1 MRWRTTA
8 AAASFSS
15 LESLLQAVSTTGS
28 LPQISQLH
36 QQLLVRG
43 LASAPFR
50 ATKLLQLYADAGDL
64 PTALRLFAALPRP
77 SVFAWTPILALLSR
91 SGDHL
96 RCIASYAAMRSAA
109 VPPDGYVFP
118 SVLRSSAAAAH
129 PSAVHAEAVKFGSD
143 AVLPVRNALIDA
155 YSKVGDAAS
164 ARRVFDLTDGRDSVS
179 WNSMISAY
187 VNAGCIGLALDLLM
201 SMESDGCKPD
211 LVTWNIVMDGY
222 SRAGLCD
229 EALMIFD
236 QISDPNVVSWTTLIS
251 CYSRC
256 GNHEAALA
264 IFRRMMG
271 AATIP
276 PDQDTLSSVISCCR
290 NVARLANGRE
300 VHAHGLKTIAADAFY
315 SSAGAALVTMY
326 ATCNKLSTAE
336 QVFLTVDPFD
346 VVAWNA
352 MILGFAHSGLDQTA
366 LEYFRDM
373 QSRGIRSD
381 ETTAATILPVC
392 DLNLG
397 KQIHAHV
404 TRHDIGSSTLVWNAL
419 MNMYSRSGCIKD
431 AYLVFSRMV
440 ARDVVSW
447 NTMIGA
453 YGSHGLGKEALGL
466 MDSMKGLGPKPN
478 SITFTNALMACSHRG
493 MVDEGLELFENLSR
507 SWGLVPT
514 MEQYA
519 CVVDLLARAGRF
531 EEASGFI
538 GRMAV
543 RPSKSV
549 WGALL
554 AACRT
559 HQNVEFGRLAFEQLV
574 VLEPENPGN
583 YVTMSNIYARGGQ
596 WEEAKKVRRMIERRE
611 LVKPSGYSWIEAT

>member
-1 MRWRTTA
+1 MRWRA
-8 AAASFSS
+8 AAAFSS
-15 LESLLQAVSTTGS
+15 LESLLQALSTSGS
-28 LPQISQLH
+28 LPQIAQLH
-36 QQLLVRG
+36 QHLLVRG
-43 LASAPFR
+43 LAAAPFR

-64 PTALRLFAALPRP
+64 PSALRLFAALPCP

-96 RCIASYAAMRSAA
+96 RCLATYAAMRSAA

-129 PSAVHAEAVKFGSD
+129 PSAVHADAVKFGSD

-155 YSKVGDAAS
+155 YSKVGDTAS
-164 ARRVFDLTDGRDSVS
+164 ARRVFDLTDGRDLVS

-187 VNAGCIGLALDLLM
+187 VNAGYVGLALDLLT
-201 SMESDGCKPD
+201 SVESDGCEPD

-222 SRAGLCD
+222 SRAGRCD
-229 EALMIFD
+229 EALKIFD

-256 GNHEAALA
+256 GNQEAALA
-264 IFRRMMG
+264 IFRRMTG
-271 AATIP
+271 AATVP
-276 PDQDTLSSVISCCR
+276 PDQDTLSCVISCCR

-300 VHAHGLKTIAADAFY
+300 AHAYGLKTMAADAFY
-315 SSAGAALVTMY
+315 SSAGAALITMY
-326 ATCNKLSTAE
+326 ASCGKLSTAE
-336 QVFLTVDPFD
+336 QVFLMMDPAD

-352 MILGFAHSGLDQTA
+352 VILGFAHCGLDHTA
-366 LEYFRDM
+366 LEHFRAM

-381 ETTAATILPVC
+381 ETTVATILPAC

-397 KQIHAHV
+397 KQIHAHAA
-404 TRHDIGSSTLVWNAL
+404 RRYAGSSALVWNAL

-440 ARDVVSW
+440 SRDVVSW

-453 YGSHGLGKEALGL
+453 YGSHGLGKEALEF
-466 MDSMKGLGPKPN
+466 MDLMKGLGPKPN
-478 SITFTNALMACSHRG
+478 AITFTNALVACSHGG
-493 MVDEGLELFENLSR
+493 MVDEGLELFESLTR
-507 SWGLVPT
+507 SCGSAPT

-531 EEASGFI
+531 EEAAGFI
-538 GRMAV
+538 ERMAV

-574 VLEPENPGN
+574 LLEPENPGN
-583 YVTMSNIYARGGQ
+583 YVTMSNIYTRAGQ
-596 WEEAKKVRRMIERRE
+596 WEEAKKVRRMMEKRE
-611 LVKPSGYSWIEAT
+611 LVKPSGYSWIEAA

>member
-1 MRWRTTA
+1 MRWRTA
-8 AAASFSS
+8 AAFSS
-15 LESLLQAVSTTGS
+15 LESLFQALSATRS
-28 LPQISQLH
+28 LPQIAQLH

-43 LASAPFR
+43 LAPAPFR
-50 ATKLLQLYADAGDL
+50 ATKLLQLYADASDL
-64 PTALRLFAALPRP
+64 PSALRLFAALPRP
-77 SVFAWTPILALLSR
+77 SVFAWTPILALFSR

-96 RCIASYAAMRSAA
+96 RCLAGYAAMRYAA
-109 VPPDGYVFP
+109 VAPDGYVFP
-118 SVLRSSAAAAH
+118 SVLRSSVAAAH
-129 PSAVHAEAVKFGSD
+129 PSAVHADAVKFRSD
-143 AVLPVRNALIDA
+143 AVLPVRNALVDA
-155 YSKVGDAAS
+155 YSKVGDTAS
-164 ARRVFDLTDGRDSVS
+164 ARCVFDLTDGRDLVS
-179 WNSMISAY
+179 WNSMICGY
-187 VNAGCIGLALDLLM
+187 VNAGCIGLARELLR
-201 SMESDGCKPD
+201 SMESDGCEPD

-222 SRAGLCD
+222 SRAGRSD
-229 EALMIFD
+229 EALKIFD

-264 IFRRMMG
+264 IFRRMLS

-276 PDQDTLSSVISCCR
+276 PDQDTLSCVISCCR

-300 VHAHGLKTIAADAFY
+300 VHAYGLKTMAADAFY

-326 ATCNKLSTAE
+326 ASCNKLSTAE
-336 QVFLTVDPFD
+336 QAFLMMDPAD

-352 MILGFAHSGLDQTA
+352 VILGFAHSGLDHTA
-366 LEYFRDM
+366 LEYFRDL
-373 QSRGIRSD
+373 QSRGNRSD
-381 ETTAATILPVC
+381 ETTVATILPVC

-404 TRHDIGSSTLVWNAL
+404 ARHHTGSSPLVWNAL
-419 MNMYSRSGCIKD
+419 MNMYARSGCIRD

-440 ARDVVSW
+440 SRDVVSW

-453 YGSHGLGKEALGL
+453 YGSHGLGKEALEL
-466 MDSMKGLGPKPN
+466 MDLMKGLGPKPN
-478 SITFTNALMACSHRG
+478 AITFTNALMACSHCG
-493 MVDEGLELFENLSR
+493 MVDEGLELFENLSQ

-531 EEASGFI
+531 GEAAGFI
-538 GRMAV
+538 RRMAV

-574 VLEPENPGN
+574 LLEPENPGN
-583 YVTMSNIYARGGQ
+583 YVTMSNIYARAGQ
-596 WEEAKKVRRMIERRE
+596 WEDAKKVRRMMERRA